1 MALSPQAAEA
11 SVDEDTRAELPVPS
25 MAVTEEDAQREAG
38 AEPEAAAAG
47 EVKFGKLVSVI
58 LPYKIIVTAR
68 ASAHGALLHVAPTLT
83 ELNYSSELDHVC

>member
-47 EVKFGKLVSVI
+47 EVKFG
-58 LPYKIIVTAR
+58 
-68 ASAHGALLHVAPTLT
+68 
-83 ELNYSSELDHVC
+83 